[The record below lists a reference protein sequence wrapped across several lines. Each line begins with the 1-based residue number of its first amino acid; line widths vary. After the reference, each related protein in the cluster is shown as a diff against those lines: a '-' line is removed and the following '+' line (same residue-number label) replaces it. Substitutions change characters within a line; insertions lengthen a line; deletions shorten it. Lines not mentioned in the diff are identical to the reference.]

1 MLLIIS
7 SWLIDFLCFGK
18 EGYPT
23 HGFIHQEGTYIF
35 TSSLGLLIWNIY
47 LELLI
52 RNCSFGIAY
61 LEVLIWKCLF
71 NNYATLQVDLE
82 EEVGYER
89 VKNGHD
95 DD

>member
-23 HGFIHQEGTYIF
+23 HGFIHQEGTYIVIA
-35 TSSLGLLIWNIY
+35 SLGLLIWNCLFGIAH
-47 LELLI
+47 LELLTW
-52 RNCSFGIAY
+52 N
-61 LEVLIWKCLF
+61 CLF
-71 NNYATLQVDLE
+71 NNYVTLQDDLE
-82 EEVGYER
+82 GEVGYEPL
-89 VKNGHD
+89 KNGHD